1 MKLTEYLTDSFSR
14 EGIISE
20 EDKEIVQFGLESLS
34 GNLLG
39 IVLIL
44 AIGIGFGHILEA
56 ILLWIFWFFLRKNA
70 GGFHAKTKMG
80 CLLTSSV
87 MLVLSFMIFVSH
99 RNSVMFYTICVF
111 INGGIIWLI
120 SPVDNSIKQLDLMEQ
135 KAYQSRSRIIL
146 IVEEII
152 WGVGTWL
159 RIDAIMKSIVMA
171 LFIVGISLVLGRV
184 KNLYMKNIR

>member
-56 ILLWIFWFFLRKNA
+56 ILLWMFWFFLRKNA
-70 GGFHAKTKMG
+70 GGFHAKTKVG
-80 CLLTSSV
+80 CL
-87 MLVLSFMIFVSH
+87 FVSVGMLMVSFVVFVIYERTNTFYLAH
-99 RNSVMFYTICVF
+99 SLVAGSV
-111 INGGIIWLI
+111 IWLI
-120 SPVDNSIKQLDLMEQ
+120 APIDNSMKQLDSIER
-135 KAYQSRSRIIL
+135 KVYQRRVRILLCLEEAILLVAMVLNVIHIIRSINM
-146 IVEEII
+146 
-152 WGVGTWL
+152 
-159 RIDAIMKSIVMA
+159 AI
-171 LFIVGISLVLGRV
+171 FIVGASLVLGRG
-184 KNLYMKNIR
+184 KEFAK

>member
-1 MKLTEYLTDSFSR
+1 LKLTEYLTDSFSR

-99 RNSVMFYTICVF
+99 SNSVMFYTICVF

-184 KNLYMKNIR
+184 KNLYMKNLR